1 MSHHLVDIAPGVAV
15 WLADAPDRGRPNSGL
30 VLDDDGAFTVID
42 AQPAPSAAASLLAAI
57 EPGRV
62 RRLVVTASHVEH
74 AGGSR
79 AFTMAGVYG
88 SATASTNLD
97 LPPNR
102 QGYARMLPEFAA
114 EYADLETRAVSHTVT
129 DPAWL
134 GATAVAVP
142 AEGHQRD
149 NLVVQVPGTDVVF
162 AGAMATFGVTPIA
175 FDGDPGRWADALDQV
190 LELGRIVVP
199 GHGHLGGV
207 DDVIALQAYLWAC
220 VEADGDAGAIPA
232 GPWDDWPGRQWDV
245 VNVERAAMLAAG
257 DESPPPSMLRAMGIG

>member
-1 MSHHLVDIAPGVAV
+1 MSHHLVDIAPHVAV
-15 WLADAPDRGRPNSGL
+15 WLADDPDRGRPNSGV
-30 VLDDDGAFTVID
+30 VLDDDGAFTVVD
-42 AQPAPSAAASLLAAI
+42 AQPAPSAAAALLAAI

-62 RRLVVTASHVEH
+62 RRLVVTASHVEQ

-88 SATASTNLD
+88 SPTASTNLD

-102 QGYARMLPEFAA
+102 VGYARLLPHFAD
-114 EYADLETRAVSHTVT
+114 EYAELETRSVSHAVT

-134 GATAVAVP
+134 GTSAVAVP
-142 AEGHQRD
+142 SSGHQHD

-162 AGAMATFGVTPIA
+162 AGAMASFGITPIV
-175 FDGDPGRWADALDQV
+175 FDGDPARWAASLDDV
-190 LELGRIVVP
+190 LELGRIIVP
-199 GHGHLGGV
+199 GHGHLGGP

-220 VEADGDAGAIPA
+220 VEADGDPTAIPA
-232 GPWDDWPGRQWDV
+232 GPWDDWPGREWDA

-257 DESPPPSMLRAMGIG
+257 DTSPPPTMLRALGLA